1 MNNITSYC
9 IELTPGQ
16 LDYLAGSKYG
26 IDRMKILHCLISAVV
41 LKETIYSIKG
51 FTTTLQA
58 GQAIMSE
65 VDLSNRLHYDKK
77 CQCRTNPLRLSVR
90 ISLLA
95 PFPSVTAV
103 TPFASSHRAFL
114 FIEQHIPF
122 MKMTNTKN
130 KNQAKET
137 SRRTLRLEARVTKE
151 EYAKAAELAQTCG
164 LSMSDYIRRVATG
177 HKPRRRLT
185 EREIE
190 ALNSLSDARGDIRR
204 IVSAVRNI
212 QADRRALYFGN
223 PQFVEKWMGAAL
235 PLMKRWEQIQDYIT
249 E

>member
-1 MNNITSYC
+1 MKNSRNTEKTTEKKTS
-9 IELTPGQ
+9 
-16 LDYLAGSKYG
+16 K
-26 IDRMKILHCLISAVV
+26 
-41 LKETIYSIKG
+41 
-51 FTTTLQA
+51 
-58 GQAIMSE
+58 
-65 VDLSNRLHYDKK
+65 
-77 CQCRTNPLRLSVR
+77 RTY
-90 ISLLA
+90 
-95 PFPSVTAV
+95 
-103 TPFASSHRAFL
+103 
-114 FIEQHIPF
+114 
-122 MKMTNTKN
+122 
-130 KNQAKET
+130 
-137 SRRTLRLEARVTKE
+137 RLEARVTKE

-190 ALNSLSDARGDIRR
+190 ALNSLSDARGDIQR